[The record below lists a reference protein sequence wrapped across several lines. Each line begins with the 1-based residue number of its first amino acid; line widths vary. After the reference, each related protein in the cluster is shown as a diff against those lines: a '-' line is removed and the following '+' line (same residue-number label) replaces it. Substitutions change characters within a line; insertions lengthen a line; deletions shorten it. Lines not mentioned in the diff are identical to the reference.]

1 MRLIPGAVVVLS
13 LAVSAA
19 SLSGQ
24 SAPAP
29 SIPPLRFV
37 STQWPPFTNEPGQPR
52 FALDLVETALGRIGL
67 TAKTTIVEPAQFA
80 AALVGNDYDGSAAA
94 WKDAERERLLVFSR
108 PYLENRLILVGRRG
122 DDVSATALTG
132 LKGKRIA
139 LVTGYAYGDDIVA
152 AGVVPVR
159 STSEQD
165 ALSLVLASKADYVL
179 MDEVVVQ
186 YILENYPNEAKTR
199 LSVGTTPLVKRSLYL
214 AVRRSRPD
222 AEAIVER
229 FNAQLRGMIA
239 DRTYHRLLHVAWIL
253 ADVDGDGITEFVPK
267 SDLSGKEPPKQ
278 AYSLFSSD
286 ALSTKPAAAKPRF
299 YVGGNI
305 YSDWASVPNR
315 YKMPPPLN
323 VPDPDSRTASLFR
336 FQW

>member
-1 MRLIPGAVVVLS
+1 MRLMSGAIAAVSLALAVV
-13 LAVSAA
+13 A
-19 SLSGQ
+19 LSGQ
-24 SAPAP
+24 STPAP
-29 SIPPLRFV
+29 TTPPLRFV
-37 STQWPPFTNEPGQPR
+37 STQWPPFTDEPGRPR
-52 FALDLVETALGRIGL
+52 FALDLVEAALGRFGL
-67 TAKTTIVEPAQFA
+67 TATTTIVEPAQFA
-80 AALVGNDYDGSAAA
+80 AAIVGDDYDGSAAA
-94 WKDAERERLLVFSR
+94 WKDPERERALVFSR
-108 PYLENRLILVGRRG
+108 PYLENRLILVGRKG
-122 DDVSATALTG
+122 DDVSATSIAG

-139 LVTGYAYGDDIVA
+139 LVSGYAYGNDIVA

-159 STSEQD
+159 ATSEQD
-165 ALSLVLASKADYVL
+165 ALSQVLASKADYVL

-186 YILENYPNEAKTR
+186 YILEHYPNEAKTR
-199 LSVGTTPLVKRSLYL
+199 LAVGTTPLVKRLLYL

-222 AEAIVER
+222 ADSIVER

-253 ADVDGDGITEFVPK
+253 ADVDGDGVTEFVPK

-286 ALSTKPAAAKPRF
+286 PLQTTQPAAKPGF

-305 YSDWASVPNR
+305 YRDWASVPNR
-315 YKMPPPLN
+315 YKYAPPLN

>member
-1 MRLIPGAVVVLS
+1 MRFMTAAVAA
-13 LAVSAA
+13 LALAAGAA
-19 SLSGQ
+19 SLSSQ
-24 SAPAP
+24 SAPAG
-29 SIPPLRFV
+29 PLRFV
-37 STQWPPFTNEPGQPR
+37 STAWPPFTNEPGQPR
-52 FALDLVETALGRIGL
+52 FALDLVEAAFGRIGL
-67 TAKTTIVEPAQFA
+67 TATTTIVEPARFA
-80 AALVGNDYDGSAAA
+80 TAILGEGYDGSAAA
-94 WKDAERERLLVFSR
+94 WKDAERERVLVFSR

-122 DDVSATALTG
+122 EDVSATALG
-132 LKGKRIA
+132 ALKGKRIA
-139 LVTGYAYGDDIVA
+139 LVEGYAYGDGIVTS
-152 AGVVPVR
+152 GVLPVR

-165 ALSLVLASKADYVL
+165 GLSLVLAGKADYVL

-186 YILENYPNEAKTR
+186 YILEHYPNEAKTR
-199 LSVGTTPLVKRSLYL
+199 LSVGTTPLVKRPLYL

-253 ADVDGDGITEFVPK
+253 ADVDGDGVTEFVPK
-267 SDLSGKEPPKQ
+267 SDLSGKEAPKQ

-286 ALSTKPAAAKPRF
+286 PLDATRAATPPPGF
-299 YVGGNI
+299 YVGGTI
-305 YSDWASVPNR
+305 YTDWAAVPNR
-315 YKMPPPLN
+315 YKSPPPIN

>member
-1 MRLIPGAVVVLS
+1 MRLISGAVVA
-13 LAVSAA
+13 LALALGAA
-19 SLSGQ
+19 TLSGQ
-24 SAPAP
+24 PAPAT
-29 SIPPLRFV
+29 PLHFV
-37 STQWPPFTNEPGQPR
+37 STAWPPFTNEPGQPR
-52 FALDLVETALGRIGL
+52 FALDLVEEAFKRIGL
-67 TAKTTIVEPAQFA
+67 TSTTTIVEPARFA
-80 AALVGNDYDGSAAA
+80 TALLTDMYDGSAAA
-94 WKDAERERLLVFSR
+94 WKDAERERFLVFSQ

-122 DDVSATALTG
+122 EDVSATGLGA

-139 LVTGYAYGDDIVA
+139 LVEGYAYGDGIVTS
-152 AGVVPVR
+152 GVIPVR

-165 ALSLVLASKADYVL
+165 GLSLVLASKADYIL

-186 YILENYPNEAKTR
+186 YLLEHYPNEAKTK
-199 LSVGTTPLVKRSLYL
+199 LSVGSTPLVKRQLHL

-222 AEAIVER
+222 AASIVER

-278 AYSLFSSD
+278 AYSLFSSEPLTTTSG
-286 ALSTKPAAAKPRF
+286 ASKPRF

-305 YSDWASVPNR
+305 YTDWASVPNR
-315 YKMPPPLN
+315 YKYPPPN
-323 VPDPDSRTASLFR
+323 VPDSDSRTATLFT
-336 FQW
+336 FKW